1 MEILELK
8 DAITKINSSV
18 DRFNTRME
26 GTKERINGTQTID
39 ITQSEQLKIVNRTSE
54 NFNTI

>member
-8 DAITKINSSV
+8 DPITKIKSSV

-26 GTKERINGTQTID
+26 GTKERISGTQ
-39 ITQSEQLKIVNRTSE
+39 SNRYYP
-54 NFNTI
+54 I

>member
-39 ITQSEQLKIVNRTSE
+39 ITQSEQLKMVNRTSE